1 MSMYSIYFFYT
12 LKVYKNFNVCTCV
25 ELPVPPIKLKEIIV
39 MIKVV
44 RADPTQ
50 PITMV
55 SSRLLQ
61 CLVMLLWFVIEM
73 GLSCCTPKFALYNK
87 TESCMYCILLP
98 QKYHLR
104 KIQWL
109 IARNCMLFHV

>member
-1 MSMYSIYFFYT
+1 MIACICTVYTFFSA
-12 LKVYKNFNVCTCV
+12 LKVYKNFSVSMCV

-50 PITMV
+50 PIIMV

-61 CLVMLLWFVIEM
+61 CLVMLLWFVI
-73 GLSCCTPKFALYNK
+73 GL
-87 TESCMYCILLP
+87 ILLHP
-98 QKYHLR
+98 
-104 KIQWL
+104 
-109 IARNCMLFHV
+109 